1 MCPWSVDAQ
10 IIGEHGDSELAIW
23 SQANIAGQPLYNLLN
38 DNPDKQ
44 HRIDEIFTNTR
55 DAAYEIIQSK
65 GATYYGIAMGL
76 VRITQAILK
85 NQNVVLPVSSYLEG
99 EYKQEDVYI
108 GVPTLINRNGAVKVY
123 ETQLNSEESEKFENS
138 AIILKDMQ
146 NKIKQLIA

>member
-1 MCPWSVDAQ
+1 MRLSNQ
-10 IIGEHGDSELAIW
+10 KG
-23 SQANIAGQPLYNLLN
+23 NLLWHSN
-38 DNPDKQ
+38 G
-44 HRIDEIFTNTR
+44 I
-55 DAAYEIIQSK
+55 
-65 GATYYGIAMGL
+65 GTYY
-76 VRITQAILK
+76 TSNFK